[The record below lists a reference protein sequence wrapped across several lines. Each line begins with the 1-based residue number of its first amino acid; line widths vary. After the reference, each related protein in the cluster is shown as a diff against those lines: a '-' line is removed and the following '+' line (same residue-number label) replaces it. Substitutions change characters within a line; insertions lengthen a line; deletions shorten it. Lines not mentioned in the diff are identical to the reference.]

1 MRHTIISHHADNGGC
16 GHYRMKFP
24 YWALQSM
31 SKQINV
37 IETMKYI
44 AIPQFYRDIRLVRI
58 QRQVSDQQA
67 EFIIKFLSP
76 LSKKFGFW
84 LAYEIDDVF
93 GDEDIP
99 IYNSGWEVFQNKKF
113 MENAKQIFNVC
124 DIVTVTTDALADYYV
139 KKFGVAK
146 DKIYKVP
153 NYLPKWW
160 IADKYNEEYISKRY
174 DSLKERKPRIGFVS
188 STTHFDIFDRNG
200 GVDDFTHIIPFIKDN
215 IDKIE
220 FTFIGGVPKQLA
232 EEFKQNKITYIKG
245 YDILNYPSEICKLN
259 FDLVI
264 APLQDNIFNRC
275 KSNIKVLE
283 MGALGIP
290 CLCQDLTPYKGYT
303 ETLFNDSDDLGTLV
317 DSLLGSKDKY
327 MENVKCNY
335 NMVFNGNS
343 TQPKGW
349 LLENNIEDWLK
360 LYCINQKTLEF
371 DITDIVEGKVPLAP
385 SQASNQI
392 FEA

>member
-1 MRHTIISHHADNGGC
+1 MRHTIVSHHADNGGC

-44 AIPQFYRDIRLVRI
+44 PIPQFYKDIRLVRI

-67 EFIIKFLSP
+67 EFVMKFLAP
-76 LSKKFGFW
+76 LSKKLGFW

-93 GDEDIP
+93 GMEDIP
-99 IYNSGWEVFQNKKF
+99 IYNSGWEVFQNKQF
-113 MENAKQIFNVC
+113 MENAKQIFKVC

-139 KKFGVAK
+139 KKFGVDK
-146 DKIYKVP
+146 EKIYKVP

-160 IADKYNEEYISKRY
+160 VANKYDEQSISNKF
-174 DSLKERKPRIGFVS
+174 DTLKDRKPRIGFLS
-188 STTHFDIFDRNG
+188 STTHFDIFNRNG
-200 GVDDFTHIIPFIKDN
+200 GVDDFTHIIPYVKDN
-215 IDKIE
+215 IDKID
-220 FTFIGGVPKQLA
+220 FIFVGGVPQQLK
-232 EEFKQNKITYIKG
+232 EEFEQGKITYIKG
-245 YDILNYPSEICKLN
+245 YDILNYPTEVIKLGL
-259 FDLVI
+259 DLVI

-275 KSNIKVLE
+275 KSNIKFLE

-290 CLCQDLTPYKGYT
+290 CLCQDLTPYKKYT
-303 ETLFNDSDDLGTLV
+303 DTRFDDCDDLANLV
-317 DSLLGSKDKY
+317 EDFLGSKDKY
-327 MENVKCNY
+327 MDNVKNNY
-335 NMVFNGNS
+335 DIVYNGNELK
-343 TQPKGW
+343 PKGW
-349 LLENNIEDWLK
+349 LLENNIEEWLK

-371 DITDIVEGKVPLAP
+371 DITDIVEGKVMPTQP
-385 SQASNQI
+385 NNGQI

>member
-1 MRHTIISHHADNGGC
+1 MKHTIVSHHADNGGC

-44 AIPQFYRDIRLVRI
+44 PIPQFYRDIRLVRI

-67 EFIIKFLSP
+67 EFIIKFLAP
-76 LSKKFGFW
+76 ISKKFGFW

-93 GDEDIP
+93 GMEDIP

-113 MENAKQIFNVC
+113 MDNAKNIFKAC
-124 DIVTVTTDALADYYV
+124 DVVTVTTDALANYYI
-139 KKFGVAK
+139 KKFGVDK
-146 DKIYKVP
+146 NKIYKVP

-160 IADKYNEEYISKRY
+160 VANKYDEERIEQRF
-174 DSLKERKPRIGFVS
+174 DSLSGRKPRIGFIS
-188 STTHFDIFDRNG
+188 STTHYDIFNRNG
-200 GVDDFTHIIPFIKDN
+200 GVDDFTHIIPFVKEN
-215 IDKIE
+215 IDKMDFVFCGGIPQQLKKE
-220 FTFIGGVPKQLA
+220 F
-232 EEFKQNKITYIKG
+232 EDDKITYIKG
-245 YDILNYPSEICKLN
+245 YDILNYPTEVVRLN
-259 FDLVI
+259 LDLVI

-275 KSNIKVLE
+275 KSNIKFLE

-290 CLCQDLTPYKGYT
+290 CICQDLEPYRKYT
-303 ETLFNDSDDLGTLV
+303 DTRFDDVDDLSDMV
-317 DSLLGSKDKY
+317 HELLGSKDKY
-327 MENVKCNY
+327 MDNVKHNY
-335 NMVFNGNS
+335 DVVYNGDS
-343 TQPKGW
+343 AKPTGW
-349 LLENNIEDWLK
+349 LLENNIQDWLK

-371 DITDIVEGKVPLAP
+371 DVTEYVEGDSML
-385 SQASNQI
+385 NQPNDGQL